1 MTDPV
6 GQRIRVKV
14 IERTE
19 SQMKTL
25 LATLNAK
32 YTHTSLALNCLSS
45 YVRKR
50 GWEVEREEY
59 TINQPRDGI
68 VRELCLKSPDILGMS
83 LYIWNIEKSLSILSD
98 IHLLLPE
105 TILILG
111 GPEASDGLLESLPE
125 TLQSCAIL
133 VRGEGEESLC
143 QVLKA
148 LDLPTGSRD
157 GGPWSR
163 ESQDGLKSVAG
174 ISFFC
179 TGSLIHMPE
188 QAPLALDSLSFPYG
202 KEELTA
208 Q

>member
-1 MTDPV
+1 MTENKKYDRSSGTENT
-6 GQRIRVKV
+6 GQSYRKDRITDED
-14 IERTE
+14 IAGHAQCE
-19 SQMKTL
+19 
-25 LATLNAK
+25 A
-32 YTHTSLALNCLSS
+32 THTSLALNCLSS

-148 LDLPTGSRD
+148 LDLPSGCRD
-157 GGPWSR
+157 GGAWSR
-163 ESQDGLKSVAG
+163 EALDGLKSVAG
-174 ISFFC
+174 ISF
-179 TGSLIHMPE
+179 L
-188 QAPLALDSLSFPYG
+188 
-202 KEELTA
+202 
-208 Q
+208 